1 MFIIV
6 MIFIYI
12 FTSKVS
18 ANEFK
23 VAKDVYV
30 YDDNETI
37 FIYEKGILIDKLDN
51 SKILDL
57 SDLYLL
63 YNRDNNIYLYDIKNK
78 FNSHIDSGYNGLI
91 SNNIVV
97 YENNSNNDYK
107 CRNIVTNQT
116 NNCTKLY
123 KYEIDAKHKEYI
135 SIMGNDIYL
144 NDIEDENLIF
154 NSLHLIDDY
163 CNGVC
168 SYIGIYNLNNKKS
181 TTITTYNDKQ
191 LNMSGNGFI
200 ENNILIFESLLGD
213 YVHAIKYDIV
223 TKSITHIQNK
233 EGSFYKDIEIIMFNG
248 EYFIFKSNINYQ
260 GIKLYIYSLNDDKYD
275 EFDLEC
281 KIFDFLKG
289 EIVCLN
295 NDVIRYHSIDQTAPN
310 IDTSNT
316 YNLLIGKEDVFFDNL
331 VINDNLSKRENL
343 LVEIVGKVNID
354 SKKILIRV
362 CDSFLN
368 CNEEYI
374 KVNVIESDLIPPLI
388 YCQDT
393 IYLNLGEI
401 IDINDYG
408 YAIDN
413 IDGVIDIYL
422 EGNINFKQVG
432 EQRVLLK
439 TIDSS
444 GNSAI
449 KEIRVIVYRDHILYK
464 YYFISIGASC
474 ILVIIN
480 YIFRFKKRY

>member
-1 MFIIV
+1 
-6 MIFIYI
+6 
-12 FTSKVS
+12 
-18 ANEFK
+18 
-23 VAKDVYV
+23 
-30 YDDNETI
+30 
-37 FIYEKGILIDKLDN
+37 L
-51 SKILDL
+51 
-57 SDLYLL
+57 
-63 YNRDNNIYLYDIKNK
+63 
-78 FNSHIDSGYNGLI
+78 
-91 SNNIVV
+91 
-97 YENNSNNDYK
+97 
-107 CRNIVTNQT
+107 Q
-116 NNCTKLY
+116 
-123 KYEIDAKHKEYI
+123 
-135 SIMGNDIYL
+135 
-144 NDIEDENLIF
+144 
-154 NSLHLIDDY
+154 
-163 CNGVC
+163 
-168 SYIGIYNLNNKKS
+168 KS
-181 TTITTYNDKQ
+181 
-191 LNMSGNGFI
+191 
-200 ENNILIFESLLGD
+200 
-213 YVHAIKYDIV
+213 
-223 TKSITHIQNK
+223 
-233 EGSFYKDIEIIMFNG
+233 
-248 EYFIFKSNINYQ
+248 
-260 GIKLYIYSLNDDKYD
+260 
-275 EFDLEC
+275 
-281 KIFDFLKG
+281 
-289 EIVCLN
+289 
-295 NDVIRYHSIDQTAPN
+295 
-310 IDTSNT
+310 
-316 YNLLIGKEDVFFDNL
+316 GKEDVFFDNL

-439 TIDSS
+439 AIDSS

-449 KEIRVIVYRDHILYK
+449 KEIRVIVYRNHILYK